1 MGVKSRFDVE
11 ALEELFLDELEF
23 KVRSMILLLAF
34 GKIAVM
40 QMNASLRRLEDL
52 SRKNLEIIHSYD
64 KQAGSS

>member
-1 MGVKSRFDVE
+1 MAEKSRFDVE

-34 GKIAVM
+34 GKITIL
-40 QMNASLRRLEDL
+40 QINASLRRLEDL

-64 KQAGSS
+64 QPRGSA